1 MFGRLSKFKKTLKAD
16 KREISEQVDRRTGQE
31 DNTVDRTLGKE
42 CTGRE
47 SRKTVEDDSSRGR
60 DKMTIQEYR
69 KGRQGKR
76 TGAPAR
82 MTAQNGRKVEQDRR
96 PVQND

>member
-47 SRKTVEDDSSRGR
+47 SRKTVEDDSSRA
-60 DKMTIQEYR
+60 
-69 KGRQGKR
+69 R
-76 TGAPAR
+76 TG
-82 MTAQNGRKVEQDRR
+82 
-96 PVQND
+96 

>member
-16 KREISEQVDRRTGQE
+16 KREISEQVDRRTGQEDRRTGQE

-47 SRKTVEDDSSRGR
+47 SRKTVEDDSS
-60 DKMTIQEYR
+60 KA
-69 KGRQGKR
+69 R
-76 TGAPAR
+76 TG
-82 MTAQNGRKVEQDRR
+82 
-96 PVQND
+96 